1 MITLQVALPPVRR
14 GIQDTLAE
22 LMQAEMSQN
31 EAQMMACSNV
41 TCTSNMLKKV
51 DKVFTEP
58 FSKALVVKLRRRN
71 YDEQI
76 LDLRLRNGS

>member
-14 GIQDTLAE
+14 GIQDSLAE

-31 EAQMMACSNV
+31 EAQMMDCSND
-41 TCTSNMLKKV
+41 TCSSRMLKRV